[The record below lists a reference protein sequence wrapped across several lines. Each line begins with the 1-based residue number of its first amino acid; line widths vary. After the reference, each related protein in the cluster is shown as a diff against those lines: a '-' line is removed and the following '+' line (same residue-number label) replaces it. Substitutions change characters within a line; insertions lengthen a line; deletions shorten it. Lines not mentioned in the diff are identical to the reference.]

1 MQANCY
7 PSPFCNGAIAAKDAC
22 SHTFRNIFT
31 CCLSLIPGF
40 LFDEESQILVGFIQ
54 VSGLKFYRDLCPD
67 DKKDQWFANFSA
79 KSDYRVST

>member
-1 MQANCY
+1 MQRMHAVIH
-7 PSPFCNGAIAAKDAC
+7 SEIHLLAA
-22 SHTFRNIFT
+22 
-31 CCLSLIPGF
+31 LSLIAGF

-67 DKKDQWFANFSA
+67 DKKDEWFAKFSA